1 MPYIKQDIRDKIKGG
16 YSEVEPGVLNFLLTQ
31 TILSYINI
39 KGRCYNTF
47 NDVLGV
53 LSAIDFEIKRR
64 MLGPYEDKKI
74 EENGDIDGFK

>member
-1 MPYIKQDIRDKIKGG
+1 MN
-16 YSEVEPGVLNFLLTQ
+16 PGELNFLLTK

-39 KGRCYNTF
+39 KGVCYDTF

-53 LSAIDFEIKRR
+53 LSAIDYEIKRR

-74 EENGDIDGFK
+74 EENGDIDGFT